1 MIPANF
7 SPRRESL
14 SEKPKVQ
21 IKVNYSAL
29 RANIA
34 GRICHCASAGAVWR
48 CSFSVAWLPHS
59 SKA

>member
-1 MIPANF
+1 
-7 SPRRESL
+7 L